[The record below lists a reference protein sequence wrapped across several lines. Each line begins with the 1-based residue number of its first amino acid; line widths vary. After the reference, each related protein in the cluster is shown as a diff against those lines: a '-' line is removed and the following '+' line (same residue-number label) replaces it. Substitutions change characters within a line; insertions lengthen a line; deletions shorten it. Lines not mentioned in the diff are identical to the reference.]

1 MLSRF
6 LIIVTILL
14 SSVTLAL
21 FSGNNIDIPSSL
33 VYGPAEADVSALSSS
48 SGSISNKTGDIPAI
62 SGSKIKFSIYYNP
75 DVGIK
80 FLYPLGWEPVI
91 KRGSDNSTII
101 EILFPNMTIDNNAG
115 KFSSGHRH
123 GPSTSFI
130 VLSIEEEASNL
141 SDDPNMTGALNS
153 LTKQNLAL
161 ANQTLANFQLIK
173 SYGTTIA
180 GNPAHKIVY
189 SFTEPSLVTPS
200 EFVFQSMNIWTIK
213 GDKKYTIS
221 YSQPVEEY
229 PTYLGIVQHM
239 VDSFEIIR

>member
-1 MLSRF
+1 MLSRY
-6 LIIVTILL
+6 LIIVTIFL

-21 FSGNNIDIPSSL
+21 FLGNNIDTPSL
-33 VYGPAEADVSALSSS
+33 VNGPAEADESALSSS
-48 SGSISNKTGDIPAI
+48 SGSISNKTVDIPTI
-62 SGSKIKFSIYYNP
+62 STSKIKFSIYDNP

-115 KFSSGHRH
+115 NFSSGHQH

-173 SYGTTIA
+173 SYGTTFA

-200 EFVFQSMNIWTIK
+200 EFVFQSMNIWTIN

-239 VDSFEIIR
+239 VDSFEITR

>member
-1 MLSRF
+1 MLSRY
-6 LIIVTILL
+6 LIIVTIFL

-21 FSGNNIDIPSSL
+21 FLGNNIDTPSL
-33 VYGPAEADVSALSSS
+33 VNGPAEADESALSSS
-48 SGSISNKTGDIPAI
+48 SGSISNKTVDIPTI
-62 SGSKIKFSIYYNP
+62 STSKIKFSIYDNP

-115 KFSSGHRH
+115 NFSSGHQH

-141 SDDPNMTGALNS
+141 SDDPNMTGALNL

-173 SYGTTIA
+173 SYGTTFA

-200 EFVFQSMNIWTIK
+200 EFVFQSMNIWTIN

-239 VDSFEIIR
+239 VDSFEITR

>member
-1 MLSRF
+1 
-6 LIIVTILL
+6 
-14 SSVTLAL
+14 
-21 FSGNNIDIPSSL
+21 
-33 VYGPAEADVSALSSS
+33 
-48 SGSISNKTGDIPAI
+48 
-62 SGSKIKFSIYYNP
+62 
-75 DVGIK
+75 
-80 FLYPLGWEPVI
+80 
-91 KRGSDNSTII
+91 
-101 EILFPNMTIDNNAG
+101 MTIDNNAG
-115 KFSSGHRH
+115 NFSSGHQH

-173 SYGTTIA
+173 SYGTTFA

-239 VDSFEIIR
+239 VDSFEITR

>member
-1 MLSRF
+1 MLSRY
-6 LIIVTILL
+6 LIIVTIFL

-21 FSGNNIDIPSSL
+21 FLGNNIDTPSL
-33 VYGPAEADVSALSSS
+33 VNGPAEADESALSSS
-48 SGSISNKTGDIPAI
+48 SGSIGNKTVDIPTI
-62 SGSKIKFSIYYNP
+62 STSKIKFSIYDNP

-115 KFSSGHRH
+115 NFSSGHQH

-141 SDDPNMTGALNS
+141 SDDPNMTGALNL

-161 ANQTLANFQLIK
+161 ANQTLANFLLIK
-173 SYGTTIA
+173 SYGTTFA

-200 EFVFQSMNIWTIK
+200 EFVFQSMNIWTIN

>member
-1 MLSRF
+1 
-6 LIIVTILL
+6 
-14 SSVTLAL
+14 
-21 FSGNNIDIPSSL
+21 
-33 VYGPAEADVSALSSS
+33 
-48 SGSISNKTGDIPAI
+48 
-62 SGSKIKFSIYYNP
+62 
-75 DVGIK
+75 
-80 FLYPLGWEPVI
+80 
-91 KRGSDNSTII
+91 
-101 EILFPNMTIDNNAG
+101 MTIDNNAG

-141 SDDPNMTGALNS
+141 SDDPNMTGALIS

-173 SYGTTIA
+173 SYETTFA
-180 GNPAHKIVY
+180 GNSAHKIVY

-200 EFVFQSMNIWTIK
+200 EFVFQSMNIWTINE
-213 GDKKYTIS
+213 DKKYTIS

>member
-1 MLSRF
+1 MLSRY
-6 LIIVTILL
+6 LIIVTIFL

-21 FSGNNIDIPSSL
+21 FLDNNIDTPSL
-33 VYGPAEADVSALSSS
+33 VNGPAEADESALSSS
-48 SGSISNKTGDIPAI
+48 SGLISNKTVDIPTIFA
-62 SGSKIKFSIYYNP
+62 SKIKFSIYDNP

-115 KFSSGHRH
+115 NFSSGHQH

-141 SDDPNMTGALNS
+141 SDDPNMTGTLNL

-173 SYGTTIA
+173 SYGTTFA

-200 EFVFQSMNIWTIK
+200 EFVFQV
-213 GDKKYTIS
+213 Y
-221 YSQPVEEY
+221 EY
-229 PTYLGIVQHM
+229 MDH
-239 VDSFEIIR
+239 

>member
-1 MLSRF
+1 MLSRY
-6 LIIVTILL
+6 LIIVTIFL

-21 FSGNNIDIPSSL
+21 FLGNNIDTPSL
-33 VYGPAEADVSALSSS
+33 VNGPAEADESALSSS
-48 SGSISNKTGDIPAI
+48 SGSISNKTVDVPTI
-62 SGSKIKFSIYYNP
+62 STSKIKFSIYDNP

-115 KFSSGHRH
+115 NFSSGHQH

-141 SDDPNMTGALNS
+141 SDDPNMTGTLKL

-161 ANQTLANFQLIK
+161 ANQTLANFLLIK
-173 SYGTTIA
+173 SYGTTFA

-200 EFVFQSMNIWTIK
+200 EFVFQSMNLWTIN

-239 VDSFEIIR
+239 VDSFEITR

>member
-1 MLSRF
+1 MLSRY
-6 LIIVTILL
+6 LIIVTIFL

-21 FSGNNIDIPSSL
+21 FLGNNIDTPSL
-33 VYGPAEADVSALSSS
+33 VNGPAEADESALSSS
-48 SGSISNKTGDIPAI
+48 SGSISNKTVDVPTI
-62 SGSKIKFSIYYNP
+62 STSKIKFSIYDNP

-115 KFSSGHRH
+115 NFSSGHQH

-141 SDDPNMTGALNS
+141 SDDPNMTGTLKL

-173 SYGTTIA
+173 SYGTTFA

-200 EFVFQSMNIWTIK
+200 EFVFQSMNLWTIN

-239 VDSFEIIR
+239 VDSFEITR

>member
-1 MLSRF
+1 MLSRY
-6 LIIVTILL
+6 LIIVTIFL

-21 FSGNNIDIPSSL
+21 FLGNNIDTPSL
-33 VYGPAEADVSALSSS
+33 VNGPAEADESALSSS
-48 SGSISNKTGDIPAI
+48 SGSISNKTVDIPTI
-62 SGSKIKFSIYYNP
+62 SASKIKFSIYDNP

-115 KFSSGHRH
+115 NFSSGHQH

-141 SDDPNMTGALNS
+141 SDDPNMIGTLNL

-173 SYGTTIA
+173 SYGTTFA

-200 EFVFQSMNIWTIK
+200 EFVFQSMNIWTIN

-239 VDSFEIIR
+239 VDSFEITR

>member
-1 MLSRF
+1 MLSRY
-6 LIIVTILL
+6 LIIVTIFL

-21 FSGNNIDIPSSL
+21 FLGNNIDTPSL
-33 VYGPAEADVSALSSS
+33 VNGPAEADESALSSS
-48 SGSISNKTGDIPAI
+48 SGSISNKTVDVPTI
-62 SGSKIKFSIYYNP
+62 STSKIKFSIYDNP

-115 KFSSGHRH
+115 NFSSGHQH

-141 SDDPNMTGALNS
+141 SDDPNMTGALNL

-173 SYGTTIA
+173 SYGTTFA

-200 EFVFQSMNIWTIK
+200 EFVFQSMNLWTIN

-239 VDSFEIIR
+239 VDSFEITR

>member
-1 MLSRF
+1 MLSRY
-6 LIIVTILL
+6 LIIVTIFL

-21 FSGNNIDIPSSL
+21 FLGNNIDTPSL
-33 VYGPAEADVSALSSS
+33 VNGPAEADESALSSS
-48 SGSISNKTGDIPAI
+48 SGSISNKTVDVPTI
-62 SGSKIKFSIYYNP
+62 STSKIKFSIYDNP

-115 KFSSGHRH
+115 NFSSGHQH

-141 SDDPNMTGALNS
+141 SDDPNMTGTLNL

-173 SYGTTIA
+173 SYGTTFA

-200 EFVFQSMNIWTIK
+200 EFVFQSMNIWTIN

-239 VDSFEIIR
+239 VDSFEITR

>member
-1 MLSRF
+1 
-6 LIIVTILL
+6 
-14 SSVTLAL
+14 
-21 FSGNNIDIPSSL
+21 
-33 VYGPAEADVSALSSS
+33 
-48 SGSISNKTGDIPAI
+48 
-62 SGSKIKFSIYYNP
+62 
-75 DVGIK
+75 
-80 FLYPLGWEPVI
+80 
-91 KRGSDNSTII
+91 
-101 EILFPNMTIDNNAG
+101 MTIDNNTG
-115 KFSSGHRH
+115 NFSSGHQH

-141 SDDPNMTGALNS
+141 SDDPNMTGALNL

-173 SYGTTIA
+173 SYGTTFA

-200 EFVFQSMNIWTIK
+200 EFVFQSMNIWTIN

>member
-1 MLSRF
+1 MLSRY
-6 LIIVTILL
+6 LIIVTIFL

-21 FSGNNIDIPSSL
+21 FLGNK
-33 VYGPAEADVSALSSS
+33 SALSSS
-48 SGSISNKTGDIPAI
+48 SGSISNKTVDVPTI
-62 SGSKIKFSIYYNP
+62 STSKIKFSIYDNP

-115 KFSSGHRH
+115 NFSSGHQH

-141 SDDPNMTGALNS
+141 SDDPNMTGTLKL

-173 SYGTTIA
+173 SYGTTFA

-200 EFVFQSMNIWTIK
+200 EFVFQSMNLWTIN

-239 VDSFEIIR
+239 VDSFEITR

>member
-1 MLSRF
+1 MLSRY
-6 LIIVTILL
+6 LIIVTIFL

-21 FSGNNIDIPSSL
+21 FLDNNIDTPSL
-33 VYGPAEADVSALSSS
+33 VNGPAEADESALSSS
-48 SGSISNKTGDIPAI
+48 SGSISNKTVDVPTI
-62 SGSKIKFSIYYNP
+62 STSKIKFSIYDNP

-115 KFSSGHRH
+115 NFSSGHQH

-130 VLSIEEEASNL
+130 VLSIEEEASSL
-141 SDDPNMTGALNS
+141 SDDPNMTGTLKL

-161 ANQTLANFQLIK
+161 ANQTLANFLLIK
-173 SYGTTIA
+173 SYGTTFA

-200 EFVFQSMNIWTIK
+200 EFVFQSMNLWTIN

-239 VDSFEIIR
+239 VDSFEITR